1 MTYRPTVRGRRL
13 ARELRRLRENLGLT
27 LQDVADRLD
36 WSRATVSRVETGQTR
51 PKVADV
57 ARMLELYGVPSPDR
71 DALITL
77 ARDAGQRGW
86 WTAYADVFAGS
97 YVALE
102 DEASAIRTWD
112 PQLVHGLLQ
121 TEDYARAVITAGR
134 MLPGRTEIERRIA
147 ARKVRQKLLDRE
159 NAPLL
164 HVVLDEA
171 VLHRPLG
178 GASVMNAQLR
188 KLSVM
193 TERPNVTV
201 QVLPYTFTSKAQRK
215 QAYTGVASIASSRR
229 RCPPRIPRTSSSRQ
243 QGAACEQPA
252 TRTRPRPLAH
262 VLIQRQRRPVR
273 RSGRTTGRPVCGPRL
288 QGPLRS
294 GADPVGEGLA
304 GPARHRTHR
313 IVRPARPPA
322 RPARARRRAAVRGRG
337 RRSRP
342 RPLPAAAFR
351 AK

>member
-201 QVLPYTFTSKAQRK
+201 QVLPYAAGEHAGLDGRFTILSFPDPADPDI
-215 QAYTGVASIASSRR
+215 AYVEGTMGDVYVESAEETGVHRR
-229 RCPPRIPRTSSSRQ
+229 RF
-243 QGAACEQPA
+243 
-252 TRTRPRPLAH
+252 
-262 VLIQRQRRPVR
+262 
-273 RSGRTTGRPVCGPRL
+273 
-288 QGPLRS
+288 
-294 GADPVGEGLA
+294 D
-304 GPARHRTHR
+304 R
-313 IVRPARPPA
+313 IVE
-322 RPARARRRAAVRGRG
+322 AAL
-337 RRSRP
+337 SP
-342 RPLPAAAFR
+342 EDSAHLIIEAAGSSL
-351 AK
+351 

>member
-1 MTYRPTVRGRRL
+1 MPTETTDSALMTYRPTVRGRRL

-201 QVLPYTFTSKAQRK
+201 QVLPYAAGEHAGLDGRFTILSFPDPADPDI
-215 QAYTGVASIASSRR
+215 AYVEGTMGDVYVESAEETGVHRR
-229 RCPPRIPRTSSSRQ
+229 RF
-243 QGAACEQPA
+243 
-252 TRTRPRPLAH
+252 
-262 VLIQRQRRPVR
+262 
-273 RSGRTTGRPVCGPRL
+273 
-288 QGPLRS
+288 
-294 GADPVGEGLA
+294 D
-304 GPARHRTHR
+304 R
-313 IVRPARPPA
+313 IVE
-322 RPARARRRAAVRGRG
+322 AAL
-337 RRSRP
+337 SP
-342 RPLPAAAFR
+342 EDSAHLIIEAAGSSL
-351 AK
+351 